1 MNKLYRVLVFL
12 VFFGLGVPCASAA
25 NTTSFI
31 PQTVQMDMGSSQEV
45 QIVMDEVPAGLAG
58 FNVTISVSDPD
69 IAEITAVSFPSWNS
83 IPENST
89 VPSSSVLIKG
99 VDLGEKVN
107 PNDVN
112 VSLGNITVTGK
123 QAGTAGLNIQPE
135 LITADGGSTINSVI
149 NPGEINV
156 LDTESPVINSVDL
169 NDSKPKTGDSIL
181 VTVDTTDNVGV
192 SSVKAN
198 DVSLVH
204 QGGNIWNGS
213 IVALEGTNY
222 VNVSSADAAG
232 NVAWNNST
240 SYKATGQDKVSP
252 VINSIS
258 LNKSTPYTGDFI
270 LVTVDTTDNVEVNE
284 VKANDVS
291 LVHQSGNIWNGSITA
306 VEGTHFV
313 NVSSADAAG
322 NVAWKNDTSY
332 TATTPELPDT
342 EFPVINSVSLNDNA
356 PNTGDSILVTVDTT
370 DNVGVSSVKANDVS
384 LVHQSGNIWNGS
396 ITASEGTHSVNVSS
410 EDAAGNIAWNNDT
423 SYTAT
428 TPELP
433 DTEFPVINSVSLND
447 NTPNTGDSILVTVDT
462 TDNVGV
468 SEVKANDVSLV
479 HQSGNI
485 WNGSITASEGTHFV
499 NVSSAD
505 AAGNVAW
512 KNDTSYTAT
521 TPELP
526 DTEFPVI
533 NSVSLN
539 NNTPNTG
546 GSILVTVDT
555 TDNVGVSS
563 VKANDVSLVHQ
574 SGNIWN
580 GSITASEGAHSVNV
594 SSEDA
599 AGHVAWNNDTS
610 YTATTPGLPDTE
622 FPVINS
628 VSLNDNTPNTGGSIL
643 VTVDTTD
650 NVEVSSV
657 KANDVSFDSH
667 SGNIWSGSIVAV
679 EGTHSVNVSSEDA
692 AGHVTWDNDTSYTAT
707 APDPTNSEGE
717 LQLWAFDASK
727 VSELPDN
734 IYTAN
739 PINSTSNVSLAYNS
753 TLGSI
758 DSSCWYDDGGE
769 TYITGAYPAVN
780 ENLTF
785 TMGVDSS
792 SEWSYGY
799 IHTSV
804 AYVGV
809 RHALDGSY
817 WIKSYWTSDDGSQLN
832 SSFQIPASSVVN
844 NRVTVS
850 IHSYDSNRTNVVT
863 AGPGMSV
870 TTPYTT
876 ETTRKLPYTNVIQP
890 LIYLEFWADGADG
903 WVNVHLYN
911 ITQSIPRDTITPY
924 ARNDI
929 MAFGF
934 DYPNVANNQNGTD
947 LLISHNQTASVYV
960 SEANLINSDD
970 IDYDNSLFANG
981 FKGCIH
987 FHPGLASESL
997 EEAENTVDTQTA
1009 LMEEKL
1015 GLTPASWSSTE
1026 NNDNV
1031 THAIYAYNKYGSLY
1045 RNGPMGMD
1053 FIPNV
1058 NTLSNETWDWWSV
1071 SSEHGAISPCFTHET
1086 DNYPAVQYSIDP
1098 DLFKTF
1104 VLNLNSNG
1112 IDLVDFSKWYYS
1124 SMAQTAIT
1132 DVLQSDENNLKFQ
1145 LNTSGGYSVNINVQT
1160 MISPSSLDFDGVS
1173 VPFNQTSDGI
1183 QFMSVGNGTY
1193 TLKNSMPVLPVANF
1207 STNVSEG
1214 FAPLIVQFTNLSE
1227 NAESVAWDFENDGV
1241 IDTEESNPVHEF
1253 TTPGNYTVNLTA
1265 NNTNG
1270 TNSKLGTI
1278 TVTEKPES
1286 VLPVANF
1293 STNVSEGFA
1302 PLVVQFTNLSE
1313 NAESV
1318 AWDFESDGVIDTEE
1332 SNPVHE
1338 FTTAGTYTVNLT
1350 ANNTN
1355 GTNSKLSTITVTEK
1369 PESVLPVA
1377 NFSTNVSEGYAPL
1390 IVQFTN
1396 LSKNAESVAWDF
1408 ESDGVIDTEE
1418 SNPVHEFTTAGTYTV
1433 NLTANNTNGTNSKL
1447 GIITVTEKPESVIPV
1462 ANFTASLT
1470 VQFTDTSTN
1479 NPTQWEWNFGDGT
1492 NSTEQNPV
1500 HVYGSE
1506 GTYTVTLVATN
1517 DAGSSDNRSMVIT
1530 VTRLIPV
1537 ADFTANTTEGSAPLT
1552 VQFTDTS
1559 TNSPTQWNWDFGDG
1573 TNSTEQNPEHVFS
1586 GEGTYNVTLVTINGD
1601 GSSNPKSMNIKVNSV
1616 PTPSVASFTADP
1628 TEGSVPLTVQFTDTS
1643 TNSPTQWNWDFGDG
1657 TTSTEQNPE
1666 HVFSGEGTYSVTLVV
1681 TNGDGSSDPKSMN
1694 IKVNSVPTPPV
1705 VNFTAQQTGP
1715 LTVQFN
1721 DASSNSPTQW
1731 NWDFGDGSTST
1742 DANPAHSYAAAG
1754 TYTVNLTVS
1763 NADGSDTTSKAIT
1776 ITGTSASPTA
1786 SFTLAPQIGRS
1797 PLTVK
1802 FTDKSVNAASIKWDF
1817 GDGTT
1822 STESNPSH
1830 TYTTGFYIVRLT
1842 ATNGDK
1848 SSTAANIVIVGR

>member
-306 VEGTHFV
+306 V
-313 NVSSADAAG
+313 
-322 NVAWKNDTSY
+322 
-332 TATTPELPDT
+332 
-342 EFPVINSVSLNDNA
+342 
-356 PNTGDSILVTVDTT
+356 
-370 DNVGVSSVKANDVS
+370 
-384 LVHQSGNIWNGS
+384 
-396 ITASEGTHSVNVSS
+396 
-410 EDAAGNIAWNNDT
+410 
-423 SYTAT
+423 
-428 TPELP
+428 
-433 DTEFPVINSVSLND
+433 
-447 NTPNTGDSILVTVDT
+447 
-462 TDNVGV
+462 
-468 SEVKANDVSLV
+468 
-479 HQSGNI
+479 
-485 WNGSITASEGTHFV
+485 EGTHFV

-1241 IDTEESNPVHEF
+1241 IDTDESNPIREF

-1313 NAESV
+1313 NAESVAWDFESDGVIDTEESNPVHEFTTAGTYTVNLTANNTNGTNSKLSTITVTEKPESVLPVANFSTNVSEGYAPLIVQFTNLSKNAESVAWDFESDGVIDTEESNPVHEFTTAGTYTVNLTANNTNGTNSKLGTITVTEKPESVLPVANFSTNVSEGYAPLIVQFTNLSKNAESV

>member
-1 MNKLYRVLVFL
+1 
-12 VFFGLGVPCASAA
+12 
-25 NTTSFI
+25 
-31 PQTVQMDMGSSQEV
+31 MGSSQEV

-58 FNVTISVSDPD
+58 FNITISVSDPE
-69 IAEITAVSFPSWNS
+69 IAEITEVSFPDWNL

-89 VPSSSVLIKG
+89 VPSSSVWIRG
-99 VDLGEKVN
+99 IDLGETVN
-107 PNDVN
+107 SNDVN
-112 VSLGNITVTGK
+112 VSLGNITITGK

-135 LITADGGSTINSVI
+135 LITADGGSTINSVV

-156 LDTESPVINSVDL
+156 LDIESDTEFPIINSVDL
-169 NDSKPKTGDSIL
+169 DD
-181 VTVDTTDNVGV
+181 
-192 SSVKAN
+192 
-198 DVSLVH
+198 
-204 QGGNIWNGS
+204 
-213 IVALEGTNY
+213 Y
-222 VNVSSADAAG
+222 
-232 NVAWNNST
+232 
-240 SYKATGQDKVSP
+240 
-252 VINSIS
+252 
-258 LNKSTPYTGDFI
+258 
-270 LVTVDTTDNVEVNE
+270 
-284 VKANDVS
+284 
-291 LVHQSGNIWNGSITA
+291 
-306 VEGTHFV
+306 
-313 NVSSADAAG
+313 
-322 NVAWKNDTSY
+322 
-332 TATTPELPDT
+332 
-342 EFPVINSVSLNDNA
+342 
-356 PNTGDSILVTVDTT
+356 
-370 DNVGVSSVKANDVS
+370 
-384 LVHQSGNIWNGS
+384 
-396 ITASEGTHSVNVSS
+396 
-410 EDAAGNIAWNNDT
+410 
-423 SYTAT
+423 
-428 TPELP
+428 
-433 DTEFPVINSVSLND
+433 
-447 NTPNTGDSILVTVDT
+447 TPNTGNSILVTVDT

-485 WNGSITASEGTHFV
+485 WSGSIVAVEGTHSV
-499 NVSSAD
+499 NVSSED

-512 KNDTSYTAT
+512 NNDTSYTAT

-533 NSVSLN
+533 NSVDLDDY
-539 NNTPNTG
+539 TPNTG
-546 GSILVTVDT
+546 NSILVTVDT
-555 TDNVGVSS
+555 TDNVGVSE

-574 SGNIWN
+574 
-580 GSITASEGAHSVNV
+580 
-594 SSEDA
+594 
-599 AGHVAWNNDTS
+599 
-610 YTATTPGLPDTE
+610 
-622 FPVINS
+622 
-628 VSLNDNTPNTGGSIL
+628 
-643 VTVDTTD
+643 
-650 NVEVSSV
+650 
-657 KANDVSFDSH
+657 

-692 AGHVTWDNDTSYTAT
+692 AGNVAWNNDTSYTAT
-707 APDPTNSEGE
+707 TPELPDTEFPVINSVDLDDYTPNTGNSILVTVDTTDNVGVSEVKANDVSLVHQSGNIWSGSIVAVEGTHSVNVSSEDAAGNVAWNNDTSYTATTPDPTSSEGE
-717 LQLWAFDASK
+717 LQLWTFDAGK
-727 VSELPDN
+727 VSDIPDN

-758 DSSCWYDDGGE
+758 DSSCWNNDSGE

-785 TMGVDSS
+785 TIGVDSS

-804 AYVGV
+804 ANLGI

-817 WIKSYWTSDDGSQLN
+817 WVKSYWTSDNGSQLN
-832 SSFQIPASSVVN
+832 SSFQIPASSVVKN
-844 NRVTVS
+844 KVTVS
-850 IHSYDSNRTNVVT
+850 IHSNDSTRTNVVT
-863 AGPGMSV
+863 AGSGMSV

-876 ETTRKLPYTNVIQP
+876 EKTRKLPYTNVIQP
-890 LIYLEFWADGADG
+890 LIYLDLWANNEGD
-903 WVNVHLYN
+903 WVNMHLYN
-911 ITQSIPRDTITPY
+911 ITQSIPRDMITPY

-947 LLISHNQTASVYV
+947 LLISRNQTASVYV
-960 SEANLINSDD
+960 SEANLLNSDD

-997 EEAENTVDTQTA
+997 EDAKNTIDTQTT
-1009 LMEEKL
+1009 LMENTL

-1026 NNDNV
+1026 NNDNI
-1031 THAIYAYNKYGSLY
+1031 THAIYVYNKYGSLY

-1071 SSEHGAISPCFTHET
+1071 SSAHGAISPCFTHET

-1124 SMAQTAIT
+1124 SMAQTATT

-1145 LNTSGGYSVNINVQT
+1145 LNTSGGYSVNINVRT
-1160 MISPSSLDFDGVS
+1160 TISPSSLDCDGVS
-1173 VPFNQTSDGI
+1173 VPFDQTSDGI

-1193 TLKNSMPVLPVANF
+1193 TLKNSMPVRPVANF

-1214 FAPLIVQFTNLSE
+1214 YAPLIVQFTDLST
-1227 NAESVAWDFENDGV
+1227 NAESVSWDFENDGV
-1241 IDTEESNPVHEF
+1241 TDTN
-1253 TTPGNYTVNLTA
+1253 
-1265 NNTNG
+1265 
-1270 TNSKLGTI
+1270 K
-1278 TVTEKPES
+1278 
-1286 VLPVANF
+1286 
-1293 STNVSEGFA
+1293 
-1302 PLVVQFTNLSE
+1302 
-1313 NAESV
+1313 
-1318 AWDFESDGVIDTEE
+1318 

-1350 ANNTN
+1350 ASNAN
-1355 GTNSKLSTITVTEK
+1355 GTNSKLGTITVTEN

-1390 IVQFTN
+1390 IVQFTD
-1396 LSKNAESVAWDF
+1396 LSTNAESVSWDF
-1408 ESDGVIDTEE
+1408 ENDGVTDTNK

-1433 NLTANNTNGTNSKL
+1433 NLTASNANGTNSKL
-1447 GIITVTEKPESVIPV
+1447 GTITVTEKPESVLPV

-1470 VQFTDTSTN
+1470 VQFTDISTN

-1492 NSTEQNPV
+1492 SSTEQNPV

-1517 DAGSSDNRSMVIT
+1517 DAGSSYVRSMVIT

-1537 ADFTANTTEGSAPLT
+1537 ASFTADPTEGSAPLT

-1573 TNSTEQNPEHVFS
+1573 N
-1586 GEGTYNVTLVTINGD
+1586 
-1601 GSSNPKSMNIKVNSV
+1601 
-1616 PTPSVASFTADP
+1616 
-1628 TEGSVPLTVQFTDTS
+1628 
-1643 TNSPTQWNWDFGDG
+1643 
-1657 TTSTEQNPE
+1657 TSTEQNPV
-1666 HVFSGEGTYSVTLVV
+1666 HVFSDEGMYSVTLVAI
-1681 TNGDGSSDPKSMN
+1681 NGDGSSDPRSMD
-1694 IKVNSVPTPPV
+1694 IKVNRIPTPPV

-1721 DASSNSPTQW
+1721 DTSSNSPTQW

-1742 DANPAHSYAAAG
+1742 DANPAHTYAVAG

-1763 NADGSDTTSKAIT
+1763 NADGSDTIGKAIT
-1776 ITGTSASPTA
+1776 VTGTSASPTA
-1786 SFTLAPQIGRS
+1786 RFTLAPQIGRS

-1848 SSTAANIVIVGR
+1848 SSTTANIVIVGR

>member
-1 MNKLYRVLVFL
+1 
-12 VFFGLGVPCASAA
+12 
-25 NTTSFI
+25 
-31 PQTVQMDMGSSQEV
+31 MGSSQEV

-58 FNVTISVSDPD
+58 FNITISVSDPE
-69 IAEITAVSFPSWNS
+69 IAEITEVSFPDWNL

-89 VPSSSVLIKG
+89 VPSSSVWIRG
-99 VDLGEKVN
+99 IDLGETVN
-107 PNDVN
+107 SNDVN
-112 VSLGNITVTGK
+112 VSLGNITITGK

-135 LITADGGSTINSVI
+135 LITADGGSTINSVV

-156 LDTESPVINSVDL
+156 LDIESDTEFPIINSVDL
-169 NDSKPKTGDSIL
+169 DD
-181 VTVDTTDNVGV
+181 
-192 SSVKAN
+192 
-198 DVSLVH
+198 
-204 QGGNIWNGS
+204 
-213 IVALEGTNY
+213 Y
-222 VNVSSADAAG
+222 
-232 NVAWNNST
+232 
-240 SYKATGQDKVSP
+240 
-252 VINSIS
+252 
-258 LNKSTPYTGDFI
+258 
-270 LVTVDTTDNVEVNE
+270 
-284 VKANDVS
+284 
-291 LVHQSGNIWNGSITA
+291 
-306 VEGTHFV
+306 
-313 NVSSADAAG
+313 
-322 NVAWKNDTSY
+322 
-332 TATTPELPDT
+332 
-342 EFPVINSVSLNDNA
+342 
-356 PNTGDSILVTVDTT
+356 
-370 DNVGVSSVKANDVS
+370 
-384 LVHQSGNIWNGS
+384 
-396 ITASEGTHSVNVSS
+396 
-410 EDAAGNIAWNNDT
+410 
-423 SYTAT
+423 
-428 TPELP
+428 
-433 DTEFPVINSVSLND
+433 
-447 NTPNTGDSILVTVDT
+447 TPNTGNSILVTVDT

-485 WNGSITASEGTHFV
+485 W
-499 NVSSAD
+499 
-505 AAGNVAW
+505 
-512 KNDTSYTAT
+512 
-521 TPELP
+521 
-526 DTEFPVI
+526 
-533 NSVSLN
+533 
-539 NNTPNTG
+539 
-546 GSILVTVDT
+546 
-555 TDNVGVSS
+555 
-563 VKANDVSLVHQ
+563 
-574 SGNIWN
+574 
-580 GSITASEGAHSVNV
+580 
-594 SSEDA
+594 
-599 AGHVAWNNDTS
+599 
-610 YTATTPGLPDTE
+610 
-622 FPVINS
+622 
-628 VSLNDNTPNTGGSIL
+628 
-643 VTVDTTD
+643 
-650 NVEVSSV
+650 
-657 KANDVSFDSH
+657 
-667 SGNIWSGSIVAV
+667 SGSIVAV

-692 AGHVTWDNDTSYTAT
+692 AGNVAWNNDTSYTAT
-707 APDPTNSEGE
+707 TPDPTSSEGE
-717 LQLWAFDASK
+717 LQLWTFDAGK
-727 VSELPDN
+727 VSDIPDN

-758 DSSCWYDDGGE
+758 DSSCWNNDSGE

-785 TMGVDSS
+785 TIGVDSS

-804 AYVGV
+804 ANLGI

-817 WIKSYWTSDDGSQLN
+817 WVKSYWTSDNGSQLN
-832 SSFQIPASSVVN
+832 SSFQIPASSVVKN
-844 NRVTVS
+844 KVTVS
-850 IHSYDSNRTNVVT
+850 IHSNDSTRTNVVT
-863 AGPGMSV
+863 AGSGMSV

-876 ETTRKLPYTNVIQP
+876 EKTRKLPYTNVIQP
-890 LIYLEFWADGADG
+890 LIYLDLWANNEGD
-903 WVNVHLYN
+903 WVNMHLYN
-911 ITQSIPRDTITPY
+911 ITQSIPRDMITPY

-947 LLISHNQTASVYV
+947 LLISRNQTASVYV
-960 SEANLINSDD
+960 SEANLLNSDD

-997 EEAENTVDTQTA
+997 EDAKNTIDTQTT
-1009 LMEEKL
+1009 LMENTL

-1026 NNDNV
+1026 NNDNI
-1031 THAIYAYNKYGSLY
+1031 THAIYVYNKYGSLY

-1071 SSEHGAISPCFTHET
+1071 SSAHGAISPCFTHET

-1124 SMAQTAIT
+1124 SMAQTATT

-1145 LNTSGGYSVNINVQT
+1145 LNTSGGYSVNINVRT
-1160 MISPSSLDFDGVS
+1160 TISPSSLDCDGVS
-1173 VPFNQTSDGI
+1173 VPFDQTSDGI

-1193 TLKNSMPVLPVANF
+1193 TLKNSMPVRPVANF

-1214 FAPLIVQFTNLSE
+1214 YAPLIVQFTDLST
-1227 NAESVAWDFENDGV
+1227 NAESVSWDFENDGV
-1241 IDTEESNPVHEF
+1241 TDTN
-1253 TTPGNYTVNLTA
+1253 
-1265 NNTNG
+1265 
-1270 TNSKLGTI
+1270 K
-1278 TVTEKPES
+1278 
-1286 VLPVANF
+1286 
-1293 STNVSEGFA
+1293 
-1302 PLVVQFTNLSE
+1302 
-1313 NAESV
+1313 
-1318 AWDFESDGVIDTEE
+1318 

-1350 ANNTN
+1350 ASNAN
-1355 GTNSKLSTITVTEK
+1355 GTNSKLGTITVTEN

-1390 IVQFTN
+1390 IVQFTD
-1396 LSKNAESVAWDF
+1396 LSTNAESVSWDF
-1408 ESDGVIDTEE
+1408 ENDGVTDTNK

-1433 NLTANNTNGTNSKL
+1433 NLTASNANGTNSKL
-1447 GIITVTEKPESVIPV
+1447 GTITVTEKPESVLPV

-1470 VQFTDTSTN
+1470 VQFTDISTN

-1492 NSTEQNPV
+1492 SSTEQNPV

-1517 DAGSSDNRSMVIT
+1517 DAGSSYVRSMVIT

-1537 ADFTANTTEGSAPLT
+1537 ASFTADPTEGSAPLT

-1573 TNSTEQNPEHVFS
+1573 N
-1586 GEGTYNVTLVTINGD
+1586 
-1601 GSSNPKSMNIKVNSV
+1601 
-1616 PTPSVASFTADP
+1616 
-1628 TEGSVPLTVQFTDTS
+1628 
-1643 TNSPTQWNWDFGDG
+1643 
-1657 TTSTEQNPE
+1657 TSTEQNPV
-1666 HVFSGEGTYSVTLVV
+1666 HVFSDEGMYSVTLVAI
-1681 TNGDGSSDPKSMN
+1681 NGDGSSDPRSMD
-1694 IKVNSVPTPPV
+1694 IKVNRIPTPPV

-1721 DASSNSPTQW
+1721 DTSSNSPTQW

-1742 DANPAHSYAAAG
+1742 DANPAHTYAVAG

-1763 NADGSDTTSKAIT
+1763 NADGSDTIGKAIT
-1776 ITGTSASPTA
+1776 VTGTSASPTA
-1786 SFTLAPQIGRS
+1786 RFTLAPQIGRS

-1848 SSTAANIVIVGR
+1848 SSTTANIVIVGR

>member
-12 VFFGLGVPCASAA
+12 VFFGLGIPCASAA
-25 NTTSFI
+25 NITSFI

-58 FNVTISVSDPD
+58 FNITISVSDPE
-69 IAEITAVSFPSWNS
+69 IAEITEVSFPDWNL

-89 VPSSSVLIKG
+89 VPSSSVWIRG
-99 VDLGEKVN
+99 IDLGETVN
-107 PNDVN
+107 SNDVN
-112 VSLGNITVTGK
+112 VSLGNITITGK

-135 LITADGGSTINSVI
+135 LITADGGSTINSVV

-156 LDTESPVINSVDL
+156 LDIESDTEFPIINSVDL
-169 NDSKPKTGDSIL
+169 DD
-181 VTVDTTDNVGV
+181 
-192 SSVKAN
+192 
-198 DVSLVH
+198 
-204 QGGNIWNGS
+204 
-213 IVALEGTNY
+213 Y
-222 VNVSSADAAG
+222 
-232 NVAWNNST
+232 
-240 SYKATGQDKVSP
+240 
-252 VINSIS
+252 
-258 LNKSTPYTGDFI
+258 
-270 LVTVDTTDNVEVNE
+270 
-284 VKANDVS
+284 
-291 LVHQSGNIWNGSITA
+291 
-306 VEGTHFV
+306 
-313 NVSSADAAG
+313 
-322 NVAWKNDTSY
+322 
-332 TATTPELPDT
+332 
-342 EFPVINSVSLNDNA
+342 
-356 PNTGDSILVTVDTT
+356 
-370 DNVGVSSVKANDVS
+370 
-384 LVHQSGNIWNGS
+384 
-396 ITASEGTHSVNVSS
+396 
-410 EDAAGNIAWNNDT
+410 
-423 SYTAT
+423 
-428 TPELP
+428 
-433 DTEFPVINSVSLND
+433 
-447 NTPNTGDSILVTVDT
+447 TPNTGNSILVTVDT

-485 WNGSITASEGTHFV
+485 WSGSIVAVEGTHSV
-499 NVSSAD
+499 NVSSED

-512 KNDTSYTAT
+512 NNDTSYTAT

-533 NSVSLN
+533 NSVDLDDY
-539 NNTPNTG
+539 TPNTG
-546 GSILVTVDT
+546 NSILVTVDT
-555 TDNVGVSS
+555 TDNVGVSE

-574 SGNIWN
+574 
-580 GSITASEGAHSVNV
+580 
-594 SSEDA
+594 
-599 AGHVAWNNDTS
+599 
-610 YTATTPGLPDTE
+610 
-622 FPVINS
+622 
-628 VSLNDNTPNTGGSIL
+628 
-643 VTVDTTD
+643 
-650 NVEVSSV
+650 
-657 KANDVSFDSH
+657 

-692 AGHVTWDNDTSYTAT
+692 AGNVAWNNDTSYTAT
-707 APDPTNSEGE
+707 TPELPDTEFPVINSVDLDDYTPNTGNSILVTVDTTDNVGVSEVKANDVSLVHQSGNIWSGSIVAVEGTHSVNVSSEDAAGNVAWNNDTSYTATTPDPTSSEGE
-717 LQLWAFDASK
+717 LQLWTFDAGK
-727 VSELPDN
+727 VSDIPDN

-758 DSSCWYDDGGE
+758 DSSCWNNDSGE

-785 TMGVDSS
+785 TIGVDSS

-804 AYVGV
+804 ANLGI

-817 WIKSYWTSDDGSQLN
+817 WVKSYWTSDNGSQLN
-832 SSFQIPASSVVN
+832 SSFQIPASSVVKN
-844 NRVTVS
+844 KVTVS
-850 IHSYDSNRTNVVT
+850 IHSNDSTRTNVVT
-863 AGPGMSV
+863 AGSGMSV

-876 ETTRKLPYTNVIQP
+876 EKTRKLPYTNVIQP
-890 LIYLEFWADGADG
+890 LIYLDLWANNEGD
-903 WVNVHLYN
+903 WVNMHLYN
-911 ITQSIPRDTITPY
+911 ITQSIPRDMITPY

-947 LLISHNQTASVYV
+947 LLISRNQTASVYV
-960 SEANLINSDD
+960 SEANLLNSDD

-997 EEAENTVDTQTA
+997 EDAKNTIDTQTT
-1009 LMEEKL
+1009 LMENTL

-1026 NNDNV
+1026 NNDNI
-1031 THAIYAYNKYGSLY
+1031 THAIYVYNKYGSLY

-1071 SSEHGAISPCFTHET
+1071 SSAHGAISPCFTHET

-1124 SMAQTAIT
+1124 SMAQTATT

-1145 LNTSGGYSVNINVQT
+1145 LNTSGGYSVNINVRT
-1160 MISPSSLDFDGVS
+1160 TISPSSLDCDGVS
-1173 VPFNQTSDGI
+1173 VPFDQTSDGI

-1193 TLKNSMPVLPVANF
+1193 TLKNSMPVRPVANF

-1214 FAPLIVQFTNLSE
+1214 YAPLIVQFTDLST
-1227 NAESVAWDFENDGV
+1227 NAESVSWDFENDGV
-1241 IDTEESNPVHEF
+1241 TDTN
-1253 TTPGNYTVNLTA
+1253 
-1265 NNTNG
+1265 
-1270 TNSKLGTI
+1270 K
-1278 TVTEKPES
+1278 
-1286 VLPVANF
+1286 
-1293 STNVSEGFA
+1293 
-1302 PLVVQFTNLSE
+1302 
-1313 NAESV
+1313 
-1318 AWDFESDGVIDTEE
+1318 

-1350 ANNTN
+1350 ASNAN
-1355 GTNSKLSTITVTEK
+1355 GTNSKLGTITVTEN

-1390 IVQFTN
+1390 IVQFTD
-1396 LSKNAESVAWDF
+1396 LSTNAESVSWDF
-1408 ESDGVIDTEE
+1408 ENDGVTDTNK

-1433 NLTANNTNGTNSKL
+1433 NLTASNANGTNSKL
-1447 GIITVTEKPESVIPV
+1447 GTITVTEKPESVLPV

-1470 VQFTDTSTN
+1470 VQFTDISTN

-1492 NSTEQNPV
+1492 SSTEQNPV

-1517 DAGSSDNRSMVIT
+1517 DAGSSYVRSMVIT

-1537 ADFTANTTEGSAPLT
+1537 ASFTADPTEGSAPLT

-1573 TNSTEQNPEHVFS
+1573 N
-1586 GEGTYNVTLVTINGD
+1586 
-1601 GSSNPKSMNIKVNSV
+1601 
-1616 PTPSVASFTADP
+1616 
-1628 TEGSVPLTVQFTDTS
+1628 
-1643 TNSPTQWNWDFGDG
+1643 
-1657 TTSTEQNPE
+1657 TSTEQNPV
-1666 HVFSGEGTYSVTLVV
+1666 HVFSDEGMYSVTLVAI
-1681 TNGDGSSDPKSMN
+1681 NGDGSSDPRSMD
-1694 IKVNSVPTPPV
+1694 IKVNRIPTPPV

-1721 DASSNSPTQW
+1721 DTSSNSPTQW

-1742 DANPAHSYAAAG
+1742 DANPAHTYAVAG

-1763 NADGSDTTSKAIT
+1763 NADGSDTIGKAIT
-1776 ITGTSASPTA
+1776 VTGTSASPTA
-1786 SFTLAPQIGRS
+1786 RFTLAPQIGRS

-1848 SSTAANIVIVGR
+1848 SSTTANIVIVGR

>member
-306 VEGTHFV
+306 
-313 NVSSADAAG
+313 
-322 NVAWKNDTSY
+322 
-332 TATTPELPDT
+332 
-342 EFPVINSVSLNDNA
+342 
-356 PNTGDSILVTVDTT
+356 
-370 DNVGVSSVKANDVS
+370 
-384 LVHQSGNIWNGS
+384 
-396 ITASEGTHSVNVSS
+396 
-410 EDAAGNIAWNNDT
+410 
-423 SYTAT
+423 
-428 TPELP
+428 
-433 DTEFPVINSVSLND
+433 
-447 NTPNTGDSILVTVDT
+447 
-462 TDNVGV
+462 
-468 SEVKANDVSLV
+468 
-479 HQSGNI
+479 
-485 WNGSITASEGTHFV
+485 SEGTHFV

-599 AGHVAWNNDTS
+599 AGHV
-610 YTATTPGLPDTE
+610 
-622 FPVINS
+622 
-628 VSLNDNTPNTGGSIL
+628 
-643 VTVDTTD
+643 
-650 NVEVSSV
+650 
-657 KANDVSFDSH
+657 
-667 SGNIWSGSIVAV
+667 
-679 EGTHSVNVSSEDA
+679 
-692 AGHVTWDNDTSYTAT
+692 TWDNDTSYTAT

-792 SEWSYGY
+792 SQWSYGY

-809 RHALDGSY
+809 RHASDDSY
-817 WIKSYWTSDDGSQLN
+817 KIVSYWTSDDGSLLN
-832 SSFQIPASSVVN
+832 SSFTIPASSVVD

-850 IHSYDSNRTNVVT
+850 IHSYDSNRTNIVA
-863 AGPGMSV
+863 AGPGLYV
-870 TTPYTT
+870 ITPYTT
-876 ETTRKLPYTNVIQP
+876 EKTRKLPYANVIQP
-890 LIYLEFWADGADG
+890 LIYLNCYASGADG

-911 ITQSIPRDTITPY
+911 ITQSIPRETITPY

-929 MAFGF
+929 MAFGL
-934 DYPNVANNQNGTD
+934 DYPNVTNNRDGID
-947 LLISHNQTASVYV
+947 FLISRDQTASIYV
-960 SEANLINSDD
+960 SENNMETPADAE
-970 IDYDNSLFANG
+970 YDKSLFASG
-981 FKGCIH
+981 FEGCIH
-987 FHPGLASESL
+987 FYPGLKSL
-997 EEAENTVDTQTA
+997 PFEEATGIIDSQIEIMNDTFS
-1009 LMEEKL
+1009 
-1015 GLTPASWSSTE
+1015 LTPASWSSSE
-1026 NNDNV
+1026 NYDNI

-1045 RNGPMGMD
+1045 RNGPMGMA

-1058 NTLSNETWDWWSV
+1058 NTLSNQTWAWWSE
-1071 SSEHGAISPCFTHET
+1071 SSAHGAISPCFTHET
-1086 DNYPAVQYSIDP
+1086 DNSPADEYSISP
-1098 DLFKTF
+1098 DLFEIF
-1104 VLNLNSNG
+1104 VANLNSKN
-1112 IDLVDFSKWYYS
+1112 INLVDFSKWYYS
-1124 SMAQTAIT
+1124 SMAQTAT
-1132 DVLQSDENNLKFQ
+1132 TNVLQSDEDNLKFQ
-1145 LNTSGGYSVNINVQT
+1145 LNTSGGYPVNINVQT
-1160 MISPSSLDFDGVS
+1160 TISPSSLVCDGVS

-1183 QFMSVGNGTY
+1183 QFMSIGNGTY
-1193 TLKNSMPVLPVANF
+1193 TLKSPVPPVLP
-1207 STNVSEG
+1207 
-1214 FAPLIVQFTNLSE
+1214 I
-1227 NAESVAWDFENDGV
+1227 
-1241 IDTEESNPVHEF
+1241 
-1253 TTPGNYTVNLTA
+1253 
-1265 NNTNG
+1265 
-1270 TNSKLGTI
+1270 
-1278 TVTEKPES
+1278 
-1286 VLPVANF
+1286 
-1293 STNVSEGFA
+1293 
-1302 PLVVQFTNLSE
+1302 
-1313 NAESV
+1313 
-1318 AWDFESDGVIDTEE
+1318 
-1332 SNPVHE
+1332 
-1338 FTTAGTYTVNLT
+1338 
-1350 ANNTN
+1350 
-1355 GTNSKLSTITVTEK
+1355 
-1369 PESVLPVA
+1369 
-1377 NFSTNVSEGYAPL
+1377 
-1390 IVQFTN
+1390 
-1396 LSKNAESVAWDF
+1396 
-1408 ESDGVIDTEE
+1408 
-1418 SNPVHEFTTAGTYTV
+1418 
-1433 NLTANNTNGTNSKL
+1433 
-1447 GIITVTEKPESVIPV
+1447 

-1479 NPTQWEWNFGDGT
+1479 D
-1492 NSTEQNPV
+1492 
-1500 HVYGSE
+1500 
-1506 GTYTVTLVATN
+1506 
-1517 DAGSSDNRSMVIT
+1517 
-1530 VTRLIPV
+1530 
-1537 ADFTANTTEGSAPLT
+1537 
-1552 VQFTDTS
+1552 
-1559 TNSPTQWNWDFGDG
+1559 PTQWNWDFGDG
-1573 TNSTEQNPEHVFS
+1573 TNSTEQNPVHVYNSEGTYTVKMVATNGAGSSYVKSMVITVTRLIPVANFTSNVTEGYAPLTVQFNDTSINSPAQWNWDFGDGTNSTEQNPVHVFS
-1586 GEGTYNVTLVTINGD
+1586 GEGTYRVTLIVTNGD
-1601 GSSNPKSMNIKVNSV
+1601 GSSNPKSMDIKVNRVLVS
-1616 PTPSVASFTADP
+1616 PVAGFTANS
-1628 TEGSVPLTVQFTDTS
+1628 TEGSAPLTVQFTDTS
-1643 TNSPTQWNWDFGDG
+1643 TKDPDEWNWNFGDG
-1657 TTSTEQNPE
+1657 STSTEQNPV
-1666 HVFSGEGTYSVTLVV
+1666 HVFNGEGTYGVTLVA
-1681 TNGDGSSDPKSMN
+1681 TNDDGSSDPKSMN
-1694 IKVNSVPTPPV
+1694 IKVNRVPTPPV
-1705 VNFTAQQTGP
+1705 VNFTAKQTGP
-1715 LTVQFN
+1715 LTIQFN
-1721 DASSNSPTQW
+1721 DASSNSPNEW

-1742 DANPAHSYAAAG
+1742 DANPVHVYAAAG
-1754 TYTVNLTVS
+1754 AYTVNLSVS
-1763 NADGSDTTSKAIT
+1763 NADGPDTISKAIT
-1776 ITGTSASPTA
+1776 VTGTSASPTA
-1786 SFTLAPQIGRS
+1786 SFTLTPQVGRA
-1797 PLTVK
+1797 PLTVR
-1802 FTDKSVNAASIKWDF
+1802 FTDRSVNAASIKWDF

-1830 TYTTGFYIVRLT
+1830 TYTTGFYIVKLT

-1848 SSTAANIVIVGR
+1848 SSTAANIIIVGR